1 MARRPRSHS
10 QQLWVTI
17 IAVSSGLLVLLGWS
31 FLYLEPNTPSY
42 VIGQVS
48 AVVLGVTI
56 VGVAIALYSGWSP
69 F

>member
-10 QQLWVTI
+10 EQLWLVI
-17 IAVSSGLLVLLGWS
+17 LAVNSGLLLLLGWA

-56 VGVAIALYSGWSP
+56 VGVAVALYSEWTP

>member
-10 QQLWVTI
+10 QQLWLSI
-17 IAVSSGLLVLLGWS
+17 LAVNSGLLLLLGWA
-31 FLYLEPNTPSY
+31 FLYLDPGTPSY
-42 VIGQVS
+42 IIGQVS

-56 VGVAIALYSGWSP
+56 LGVVVVLYSSWTP